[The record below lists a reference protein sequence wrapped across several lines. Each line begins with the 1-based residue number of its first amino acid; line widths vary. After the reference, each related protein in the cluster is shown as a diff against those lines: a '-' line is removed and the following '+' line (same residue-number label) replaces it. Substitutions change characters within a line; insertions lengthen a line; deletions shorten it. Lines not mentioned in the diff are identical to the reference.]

1 MFSFLTSPVLGT
13 KVYLQQPTNFESF
26 LRRIIICW
34 LIQDKIDISLLIPSN
49 FHSQNQEHVLQ
60 RVEQSVSVF
69 KKSPTKEISLPTEP
83 QSKSVGEHV

>member
-60 RVEQSVSVF
+60 RVEQSVSVL